1 MDLLKKDDELLKY
14 KYGINEDPSF
24 SAAKNKKIVEES
36 IAKAE
41 IERFERVKLWNE
53 SMRDRA
59 DAIATFS
66 INCLATK
73 LSFKV
78 LEKSLTSKV
87 QIIDVQ
93 NLLFPMT
100 KEERKLV

>member
-1 MDLLKKDDELLKY
+1 MLLYNADVVTAPLVYIIAIAAVVVDD
-14 KYGINEDPSF
+14 DDDVAP
-24 SAAKNKKIVEES
+24 
-36 IAKAE
+36 
-41 IERFERVKLWNE
+41 
-53 SMRDRA
+53 A